1 MKKFNL
7 IAFLLL
13 ATLAF
18 GFAQISP
25 SNSPTP
31 QGNGEIKGTII
42 DSLNKEKLEFA
53 TISLLNL
60 ATGKPVNGAMSD
72 DKGKFLLRN
81 IQEGNY
87 KLSIAFIGYNSKVLN
102 NLNITANQNSLQLG
116 NIALS
121 PLIQETKEVIV
132 KGERALIEEKV
143 DRTIYNAEADPTNKG
158 ADASEVLRKAPM
170 LSVDLD
176 GNVAMRGSA
185 NVRVLINGKPSTI
198 TAGSVADALKQIP
211 GDQIKSVE
219 VITSPSS
226 KYDAEGSAGI
236 INIVLKKNNLEGYS
250 LNVDASTGYRMS
262 SLGLNGAY
270 RKGKMGF
277 SLGGHGRAVYNVP
290 GSFDN
295 TQLTSNTG
303 GLQTLNKQSA
313 NTQNQ
318 RIFGA
323 YTLGW
328 DYDINKKN
336 YINSSVKYSFKNINL
351 EQNKLKTSTYQ
362 HSETKDSLL
371 NESLRNTSTEDLSN
385 TIDASINYTRTFDT
399 PQREFNFM
407 SLYSLNNGTNNFMN
421 TTTAPTVNRLKNLN
435 TSENAEFTL
444 QADFQTPI
452 DSNQL
457 FEIGVKKISRQVSS
471 NYQYLFA
478 QGLNEAYIPSTN
490 AQLSNSFTYNQAV
503 SAAYF
508 SYTLNFLKTYSLK
521 LGSRYEY
528 TSINA
533 VFGSN
538 STVNIPDY
546 NILVPSVNISKKLG
560 NGNTLKAS
568 YTRRIQRPSLQFL
581 NPNFRTTNPLNISI
595 GNPSLSPEYTNNY
608 ELAYSTTIKSTN
620 LSIAAFARN
629 TDNAIQS
636 VRDIINDTIRTTYQ
650 NIGKEDAYGFNLFAN
665 ARIFKNKFTLNGSL
679 DVYYAMLTNNVSN
692 PLYNASN
699 EGWVAAYRASGAY
712 KLPKEWSIQLFGFYR
727 GRSVQLQG
735 FQGGFGIYSLG
746 LKKEFNNKKASLGF
760 GVDNFFTPSFYMKN
774 EIKSPVIS
782 QHSTITFHN
791 SSFKITFTYNF
802 GGMAAPDKSKKKKA
816 VSNDDLKKENDAAN
830 MEGGGGNQSGGGN
843 TMQNKNKPTPP
854 IK

>member
-87 KLSIAFIGYNSKVLN
+87 KLSIAFIGYNSIVLN
-102 NLNITANQNSLQLG
+102 NLRITDNQNSLQLG

-295 TQLTSNTG
+295 TQLTSNTS

-351 EQNKLKTSTYQ
+351 EQNELKTSTYQ

-371 NESLRNTSTEDLSN
+371 NESLRNTSMEDISN

-399 PQREFNFM
+399 PQREFNLLT
-407 SLYSLNNGTNNFMN
+407 LYSLNNGSINFMN
-421 TTTAPTVNRLKNLN
+421 TTTAPTVNRLKNIN
-435 TSENAEFTL
+435 NSENAEFTL
-444 QADFQTPI
+444 QADFQTP
-452 DSNQL
+452 
-457 FEIGVKKISRQVSS
+457 
-471 NYQYLFA
+471 
-478 QGLNEAYIPSTN
+478 
-490 AQLSNSFTYNQAV
+490 
-503 SAAYF
+503 
-508 SYTLNFLKTYSLK
+508 
-521 LGSRYEY
+521 
-528 TSINA
+528 
-533 VFGSN
+533 
-538 STVNIPDY
+538 
-546 NILVPSVNISKKLG
+546 
-560 NGNTLKAS
+560 
-568 YTRRIQRPSLQFL
+568 
-581 NPNFRTTNPLNISI
+581 
-595 GNPSLSPEYTNNY
+595 
-608 ELAYSTTIKSTN
+608 
-620 LSIAAFARN
+620 
-629 TDNAIQS
+629 
-636 VRDIINDTIRTTYQ
+636 
-650 NIGKEDAYGFNLFAN
+650 
-665 ARIFKNKFTLNGSL
+665 
-679 DVYYAMLTNNVSN
+679 
-692 PLYNASN
+692 
-699 EGWVAAYRASGAY
+699 
-712 KLPKEWSIQLFGFYR
+712 
-727 GRSVQLQG
+727 
-735 FQGGFGIYSLG
+735 
-746 LKKEFNNKKASLGF
+746 
-760 GVDNFFTPSFYMKN
+760 
-774 EIKSPVIS
+774 
-782 QHSTITFHN
+782 
-791 SSFKITFTYNF
+791 
-802 GGMAAPDKSKKKKA
+802 
-816 VSNDDLKKENDAAN
+816 
-830 MEGGGGNQSGGGN
+830 
-843 TMQNKNKPTPP
+843 
-854 IK
+854 